1 MENEAI
7 LRIVILLAGL
17 GIVHWGLVPLA
28 LGSLFSRENVPGWQ
42 RALWGMGIVF
52 LTCIGSLAY
61 MLVHPERETETARQ
75 TETYWD
81 RFPDN
86 WK

>member
-1 MENEAI
+1 MENELI

-28 LGSLFSRENVPGWQ
+28 LGNLFSRENVSGGHK
-42 RALWGMGIVF
+42 ALWGMAIVF

-61 MLVHPERETETARQ
+61 MLAYPEKGTETAPQ
-75 TETYWD
+75 GETYWD

-86 WK
+86 WD